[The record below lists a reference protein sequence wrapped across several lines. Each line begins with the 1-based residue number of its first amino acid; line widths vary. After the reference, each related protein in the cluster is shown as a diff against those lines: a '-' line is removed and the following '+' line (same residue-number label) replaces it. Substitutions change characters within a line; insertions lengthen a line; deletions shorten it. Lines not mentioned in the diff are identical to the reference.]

1 MTETEELMVRAR
13 FTEKQQ
19 LFIKEFLVDL
29 NATQAAIRAGYSKK
43 TANRIASENLS
54 KPDIQEAI
62 ATAMQARN
70 ERVEIGAD
78 YVLQRLLEIDRMS
91 IADILQDDGTLKPI
105 SAWPMIWQ
113 RSVGSIDLSEIWEG
127 SGDGRQLIGFLKK
140 IKWPDKLKA
149 LELIGRHT
157 RVGAFKDRQEIDV
170 NVPTVVIHDPERVTY
185 QEDEDDV

>member
-1 MTETEELMVRAR
+1 MVRAR

>member
-1 MTETEELMVRAR
+1 MVQTRH
-13 FTEKQQ
+13 TEKQQ

-78 YVLQRLLEIDRMS
+78 YVLKRLLEIDRMS
-91 IADILQDDGTLKPI
+91 IADILQDDRILKPI
-105 SAWPMIWQ
+105 SAWPSIWQ
-113 RSVGSIDLSEIWEG
+113 RSVGSIDLSEIWEE
-127 SGDGRQLIGFLKK
+127 S
-140 IKWPDKLKA
+140 
-149 LELIGRHT
+149 
-157 RVGAFKDRQEIDV
+157 
-170 NVPTVVIHDPERVTY
+170 
-185 QEDEDDV
+185 

>member
-1 MTETEELMVRAR
+1 LTETEELMVRAR